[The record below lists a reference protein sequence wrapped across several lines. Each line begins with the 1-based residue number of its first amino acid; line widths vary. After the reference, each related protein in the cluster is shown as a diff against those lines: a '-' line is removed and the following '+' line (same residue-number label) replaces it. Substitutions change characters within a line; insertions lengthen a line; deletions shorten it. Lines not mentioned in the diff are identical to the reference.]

1 MTAGIM
7 VHSTQAVVTLITMP
21 NKKSPKRPAIDVE
34 FRLRITVGDT
44 HVIGPGKIA
53 LLEAVRTHGSITAAA
68 RSVGMSYP
76 KAWRLLDE
84 LNQHLKFPALHSA
97 KGGETGG
104 HTTLTTVGE
113 ELIRHYRNIE
123 LTLPQ
128 TCANSIQGMVRLTKA
143 PEATADELPA
153 ARPERERHTP
163 RRVVHHPSAL
173 VR

>member
-1 MTAGIM
+1 
-7 VHSTQAVVTLITMP
+7 MP
-21 NKKSPKRPAIDVE
+21 NKKIPLKKPAIDVE
-34 FRLRITVGDT
+34 FRLRITVGET

-68 RSVGMSYP
+68 RSLGMSYP

-84 LNQHLKFPALHSA
+84 LNQHLKFPAMHSA

-128 TCANSIQGMVRLTKA
+128 TCANSIQGMVRLTRAQEA
-143 PEATADELPA
+143 PEEGVGVV
-153 ARPERERHTP
+153 RPPVERERHH
-163 RRVVHHPSAL
+163 RRVVHHPVSLA
-173 VR
+173 R